1 MTDRPPF
8 LWALS
13 PSPRPRHGEKSPS
26 TYLQATRELS
36 PIPWALSSSP
46 GVLYDNASLSTRQD
60 TFTVNVSRHL
70 EGNESQDDGYIEL
83 ESSHPVSEREEND
96 NGTSGGGLSTSF
108 ENSDITAVDDV
119 ASASAAAT
127 LPAAVESDNMPFSLE
142 TGGIRV
148 ELVIRELGKIHERVA
163 RVRECDREL
172 SRIAAEVTA
181 LSKDAN
187 SKQDCHLTSRDM
199 LIEPRVRIP

>member
-26 TYLQATRELS
+26 TYLQATRELP

-46 GVLYDNASLSTRQD
+46 GVLHDNGGLSTRQD
-60 TFTVNVSRHL
+60 TFTVNVSRNL

-83 ESSHPVSEREEND
+83 ESNSPVSEREEND
-96 NGTSGGGLSTSF
+96 SGTSNRTF
-108 ENSDITAVDDV
+108 PPETEATRNS
-119 ASASAAAT
+119 
-127 LPAAVESDNMPFSLE
+127 
-142 TGGIRV
+142 RV
-148 ELVIRELGKIHERVA
+148 ELVIRKIGTFHKLKAKIRECNRELG
-163 RVRECDREL
+163 
-172 SRIAAEVTA
+172 RIAAEVTA

-187 SKQDCHLTSRDM
+187 SKQDCHLTS
-199 LIEPRVRIP
+199 